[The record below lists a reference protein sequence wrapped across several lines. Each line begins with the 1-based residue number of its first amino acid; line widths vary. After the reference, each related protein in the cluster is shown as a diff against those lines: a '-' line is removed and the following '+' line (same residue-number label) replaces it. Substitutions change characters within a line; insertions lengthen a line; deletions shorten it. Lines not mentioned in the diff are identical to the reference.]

1 MELISRM
8 RQEFHQDHFILG
20 GQSFQVV
27 GVTRAATNQDQKRV
41 AAVIVT
47 LALGAD
53 FWDEIPANQ
62 DLSFEKRMELSD

>member
-8 RQEFHQDHFILG
+8 RQEFHHDHFILG

-27 GVTRAATNQDQKRV
+27 GVTRAATNQDQQRV
-41 AAVIVT
+41 TAVIVT

-53 FWDEIPANQ
+53 FWDEDSCEPGLEFWKA
-62 DLSFEKRMELSD
+62 DGTF